1 MTPRPALRV
10 NRIAPGNMAT
20 EMHWQEPRLRAARR
34 GTSFED
40 ERAAV
45 IRGVPL
51 GRLGTGEDVGAAVAF
66 LASDDAAYITGHVLT
81 VDGGMAMF

>member
-20 EMHWQEPRLRAARR
+20 EMHWQELRLRAARR

-40 ERAAV
+40 ERAAAT
-45 IRGVPL
+45 PS
-51 GRLGTGEDVGAAVAF
+51 T
-66 LASDDAAYITGHVLT
+66 
-81 VDGGMAMF
+81 

>member
-20 EMHWQEPRLRAARR
+20 EMHWQELRLRAARR

-45 IRGVPL
+45 IRSVPL

-66 LASDDAAYITGHVLT
+66 LASDDAAYITGHTLDVN
-81 VDGGMAMF
+81 GGVVRR